1 MSYAEEEYLQLSG
14 IQHFLFCRRQWAL
27 IHMEQQWSENYRT
40 IDGDILHRNVH
51 DSDKREKRGNLLIVR
66 AMKISSAR
74 LGLSGECDA
83 VELRRSAKGVSIFG
97 QEGTFSV
104 TPIEYKRGAPKE
116 DLCDLAQLTAQA
128 MCLEEMLCCEIPA
141 GYLYYGETRH
151 RLRVE
156 LTEELRQTVESAA
169 AEMHALYARRYT
181 PKGKRT
187 KACNACSMKDLC
199 LPVIC
204 GKKTATGYLQD
215 MLGTME

>member
-169 AEMHALYARRYT
+169 AEMHALYTRRHT

>member
-156 LTEELRQTVESAA
+156 LTEELRQIVEV
-169 AEMHALYARRYT
+169 
-181 PKGKRT
+181 
-187 KACNACSMKDLC
+187 ACELRLFFTRNLFVLIPGNTSSRIM
-199 LPVIC
+199 
-204 GKKTATGYLQD
+204 QS
-215 MLGTME
+215 

>member
-156 LTEELRQTVESAA
+156 LTEELRNPQQPRCMRS
-169 AEMHALYARRYT
+169 MHGDIPQGENVPRRAMRV
-181 PKGKRT
+181 P
-187 KACNACSMKDLC
+187 
-199 LPVIC
+199 
-204 GKKTATGYLQD
+204 
-215 MLGTME
+215 

>member
-83 VELRRSAKGVSIFG
+83 VELRRSARGVSIFG

-116 DLCDLAQLTAQA
+116 DLCDLAQITAQA
-128 MCLEEMLCCEIPA
+128 MCLEEMLCCEIPRGA
-141 GYLYYGETRH
+141 LYYGEPR
-151 RLRVE
+151 RR
-156 LTEELRQTVESAA
+156 TEVAFTPELRQEARSLLT
-169 AEMHALYARRYT
+169 EMHTLYSRGST
-181 PKGKRT
+181 PKVRPAKS
-187 KACNACSMKDLC
+187 CNACSLKELC
-199 LPVIC
+199 LPKLMRSRSV
-204 GKKTATGYLQD
+204 ADYLRRR
-215 MLGTME
+215 MEAEP